1 MIKIRVSYHAEEE
14 LDKVL
19 KALEPLL
26 KNMIV
31 KVKYQQQGNFKKAYI
46 EAEENLLTR

>member
-14 LDKVL
+14 LNKVL

-26 KNMIV
+26 KNV
-31 KVKYQQQGNFKKAYI
+31 KVKRGQQQGNFKKAYI